1 MQLTELQIGL
11 IALGVAGIGAV
22 VGYNMWQEKRHR
34 QTAERALGETHADV
48 LIDPPDAPPRRLEPT
63 LDFDLSDDA
72 APMSDPSATQPVR
85 RDMQEPM
92 LADESV
98 TDMTEPLKPVAGSLA
113 DAERTVAQWATD
125 VPTDVSTDV
134 PTNAP
139 PEPMADG
146 WADRQVEELI
156 TIEFEAPVAATE
168 FQRTW
173 NDLTQTLA
181 VTMRLRGRDEH
192 AGRWLPLTAQTA
204 GALSKVEL
212 AVQLADRRGALSD
225 ASVSALAHALQGVAD
240 RFLAV
245 VHFPDVRELL
255 GRARELDSFAAS
267 VDVQIGLNLVAG
279 ESLISGTKLRG
290 LAEAQ
295 GFTLSGGQFHA
306 RDDVGNTLYTLCSLD
321 AEQFSADTMKALQT
335 QGVTLLLDVPT
346 VADGARQF
354 DRMVMVAEQFAH
366 TLGARVVDDNR
377 QPLSPASLALIRGK
391 VAEFQ
396 GRMIQFGI
404 KPGSESANRLFS

>member
-72 APMSDPSATQPVR
+72 APMSDPSATQPQR
-85 RDMQEPM
+85 RDVQEPV
-92 LADESV
+92 LADDPV
-98 TDMTEPLKPVAGSLA
+98 TDITEPLTSFAADQTVAGWT
-113 DAERTVAQWATD
+113 DAAPAAAAIDERAGAAV
-125 VPTDVSTDV
+125 
-134 PTNAP
+134 
-139 PEPMADG
+139 DG
-146 WADRQVEELI
+146 WADAQVEELI

-212 AVQLADRRGALSD
+212 AVQLADRRGALSE

-366 TLGARVVDDNR
+366 TLGAKVVDDNR
-377 QPLSPASLALIRGK
+377 QLLSPASLALIRGK

-396 GRMIQFGI
+396 GRMTQFGI
-404 KPGSESANRLFS
+404 KPGSESAHRLFS

>member
-48 LIDPPDAPPRRLEPT
+48 LIDPPDAAPRRLEPT

-85 RDMQEPM
+85 HDIQTPM
-92 LADESV
+92 LADEPV
-98 TDMTEPLKPVAGSLA
+98 TDITEPLTSFAADQTVAGWT
-113 DAERTVAQWATD
+113 DAAPAAAAIDERAGAAV
-125 VPTDVSTDV
+125 
-134 PTNAP
+134 
-139 PEPMADG
+139 DG
-146 WADRQVEELI
+146 WADAQVEELI

-212 AVQLADRRGALSD
+212 AVQLADRRGALSE

-290 LAEAQ
+290 LSEAQ

-396 GRMIQFGI
+396 ARMVQFGI

>member
-34 QTAERALGETHADV
+34 QTAERALGEAHADV
-48 LIDPPDAPPRRLEPT
+48 LIDPPDAPPRRVEPT

-85 RDMQEPM
+85 REAQAPM
-92 LADESV
+92 LADDPV
-98 TDMTEPLKPVAGSLA
+98 TDITEPLMPDA
-113 DAERTVAQWATD
+113 DRTVAQWAVD
-125 VPTDVSTDV
+125 VPTDV
-134 PTNAP
+134 PTAAP
-139 PEPMADG
+139 AEPMADG

-279 ESLISGTKLRG
+279 ESLISGTNLRG

-366 TLGARVVDDNR
+366 TLGAKVVDDNR

-396 GRMIQFGI
+396 GRMTQFGI
-404 KPGSESANRLFS
+404 KPGSESASRLFS

>member
-34 QTAERALGETHADV
+34 QTAERALGEAHADV
-48 LIDPPDAPPRRLEPT
+48 LIDPPDAPPRRVEPT

-85 RDMQEPM
+85 REAQAPM
-92 LADESV
+92 LADDPV
-98 TDMTEPLKPVAGSLA
+98 TDITEPLMPDA
-113 DAERTVAQWATD
+113 DRTVAQWAVD
-125 VPTDVSTDV
+125 VPTDV
-134 PTNAP
+134 PTAAP
-139 PEPMADG
+139 AEPMADG

-366 TLGARVVDDNR
+366 TLGAKVVDDNR

-396 GRMIQFGI
+396 GRMTQFGI
-404 KPGSESANRLFS
+404 KPGSESASRLFS

>member
-34 QTAERALGETHADV
+34 QTAERALGEAHADV
-48 LIDPPDAPPRRLEPT
+48 LIDPPDAPPRRVEPT

-85 RDMQEPM
+85 REAQAPM
-92 LADESV
+92 LADDPV
-98 TDMTEPLKPVAGSLA
+98 TDITEPLMPDA
-113 DAERTVAQWATD
+113 DRTVAQWAVD
-125 VPTDVSTDV
+125 VPTDV
-134 PTNAP
+134 PTAAP
-139 PEPMADG
+139 AEPMADG

-279 ESLISGTKLRG
+279 ESLISGTRLRG

-366 TLGARVVDDNR
+366 TLGAKVVDDNR

-396 GRMIQFGI
+396 GRMTQFGI
-404 KPGSESANRLFS
+404 KPGSESASRLFS

>member
-85 RDMQEPM
+85 RDEPAPM
-92 LADESV
+92 LADEPV
-98 TDMTEPLKPVAGSLA
+98 TDITEPLTSFAAEQTVAGWT
-113 DAERTVAQWATD
+113 DAAPAAAAIDERAGAAV
-125 VPTDVSTDV
+125 
-134 PTNAP
+134 
-139 PEPMADG
+139 DG
-146 WADRQVEELI
+146 WADAQVEELI

-212 AVQLADRRGALSD
+212 AVQLADRRGALSE

-366 TLGARVVDDNR
+366 TLGAKVVDDNR

-396 GRMIQFGI
+396 ARMVQFGI

>member
-72 APMSDPSATQPVR
+72 APAHDPSATQPVR
-85 RDMQEPM
+85 RETQEPM
-92 LADESV
+92 LADEPV
-98 TDMTEPLKPVAGSLA
+98 TDITEPLASGTALPAEA
-113 DAERTVAQWATD
+113 DRTVAQWATD
-125 VPTDVSTDV
+125 
-134 PTNAP
+134 AP
-139 PEPMADG
+139 PDAPEPMADG

-156 TIEFEAPVAATE
+156 SIEFEAPVAATE

-181 VTMRLRGRDEH
+181 VTMRMRGRDEH

-212 AVQLADRRGALSD
+212 AVQLADRRGALSE

>member
-34 QTAERALGETHADV
+34 QTAERALGEAHADV
-48 LIDPPDAPPRRLEPT
+48 LIDPPDAPPRRVEPT

-85 RDMQEPM
+85 REAQAPM
-92 LADESV
+92 LADDPV
-98 TDMTEPLKPVAGSLA
+98 TDITEPLMPDA
-113 DAERTVAQWATD
+113 DRTVAQWAVD
-125 VPTDVSTDV
+125 VPTDV
-134 PTNAP
+134 PTAAP
-139 PEPMADG
+139 AEPMADG
-146 WADRQVEELI
+146 WADRQVDELI

-306 RDDVGNTLYTLCSLD
+306 RDDVGTTLYTLCSLD

-404 KPGSESANRLFS
+404 KPGSESARRLFS

>member
-34 QTAERALGETHADV
+34 QTAERALGEAHADV
-48 LIDPPDAPPRRLEPT
+48 LIDPPDAAPRRLEPT

-85 RDMQEPM
+85 HDIQTPM
-92 LADESV
+92 LADEPV
-98 TDMTEPLKPVAGSLA
+98 TDITEPLTSFAADQTVAGWT
-113 DAERTVAQWATD
+113 DAAPAAAAIDERAGAAV
-125 VPTDVSTDV
+125 
-134 PTNAP
+134 
-139 PEPMADG
+139 DG
-146 WADRQVEELI
+146 WADAQVEELI

-212 AVQLADRRGALSD
+212 AVQLADRRGALSE

-366 TLGARVVDDNR
+366 TLGAKVVDDNR